1 MIVVLEK
8 GIANSNLDN
17 VIKHLEDYGFVVHK
31 SVGEERIILGAIGV
45 QPNFDTRKIKILD
58 GVEDVFRIT
67 EPFKL
72 AGRSFK
78 RENTIFKV
86 KDIEIG
92 GNEINVIAGPCS
104 IESEEQI
111 FTIAQIV
118 HQSGVRI
125 LRGGAFKP
133 RSSPYA
139 FQGLG
144 EEGLKLIRKAAD
156 QFGMLVITE
165 VLENSMIDLVYKY
178 TDIFQVG
185 ARNMQNYSLLKELG
199 SAKKPI
205 MLKRGLSATV
215 EDWLMSAEYILSN
228 GNPDVFL
235 CERGIR
241 TFETYTRNTFD
252 ISAIPVVHKRSHL
265 PVFAD
270 PSHATGLR
278 DKVLPMARAAV
289 AAGADGIMVE
299 VHHDPEKALSDGPQ
313 ALLPDQFA
321 DMMRQIKLIAE
332 VIGRSIHSA

>member
-1 MIVVLEK
+1 VIVVLEK
-8 GIANSNLDN
+8 N
-17 VIKHLEDYGFVVHK
+17 VNDKQLENIIKHLEDFGFAIHK
-31 SVGEERIILGAIGV
+31 SAGEERMILGAIGV

-58 GVEDVFRIT
+58 GVEEVYRIT

-72 AGRSFK
+72 ASRSFK
-78 RENTIFKV
+78 KDDTIIKIKNV
-86 KDIEIG
+86 VIG
-92 GNEINVIAGPCS
+92 GNEVSVIAGPCS
-104 IESEEQI
+104 VESEEQI
-111 FTIAQIV
+111 MIIAELV
-118 HQSGVRI
+118 NKSGVKI

-133 RSSPYA
+133 RSSPYS

-144 EEGLKLIRKAAD
+144 EEGLRLLRKAAD
-156 QFGMLVITE
+156 EFGLLVITE
-165 VLENSMIDLVYKY
+165 VLENSMIDFVYKY

-199 SAKKPI
+199 SAKKPV

-228 GNPDVFL
+228 GNPEVFL

-278 DKVLPMARAAV
+278 DKVIPMALAAV
-289 AAGADGIMVE
+289 AAGADGLMVE

-313 ALLPDQFA
+313 ALLPHQFEE
-321 DMMRQIKLIAE
+321 MMQQIRLIAS
-332 VIGRSIHSA
+332 VIGRTM

>member
-1 MIVVLEK
+1 VIVVLEK

-78 RENTIFKV
+78 RENTVFKV
-86 KDIEIG
+86 KDVDIG

-215 EDWLMSAEYILSN
+215 EDWLMSAEYILAN

>member
-8 GIANSNLDN
+8 TINDRQLENI
-17 VIKHLEDYGFVVHK
+17 IKHLEDFGFAIHK
-31 SVGEERIILGAIGV
+31 STGEERMILGAIGV
-45 QPNFDTRKIKILD
+45 QPNFDVRKIKILD
-58 GVEDVFRIT
+58 GVEEVYRIT
-67 EPFKL
+67 ESFKL
-72 AGRSFK
+72 ASRSFK
-78 RENTIFKV
+78 KDDTIIKI
-86 KDIEIG
+86 KDVVIG
-92 GNEINVIAGPCS
+92 ANEVSVIAGPCS
-104 IESEEQI
+104 VESEEQI
-111 FTIAQIV
+111 MIIAELV
-118 HQSGVRI
+118 KKSGVKI

-133 RSSPYA
+133 RSSPYS

-144 EEGLKLIRKAAD
+144 EEGLKLLRKAAD
-156 QFGMLVITE
+156 EFGLLVITE
-165 VLENSMIDLVYKY
+165 VLENSKIDLIYKY

-199 SAKKPI
+199 TAKKPV

-228 GNPDVFL
+228 GNAEVFL

-278 DKVLPMARAAV
+278 DKVIPMARAAV
-289 AAGADGIMVE
+289 AAGADGLMVE

-313 ALLPDQFA
+313 ALLPEQFEE
-321 DMMRQIKLIAE
+321 MMTQVRLIAN
-332 VIGRSIHSA
+332 VIGRTM

>member
-8 GIANSNLDN
+8 NINDIQLNN
-17 VIKHLEDYGFVVHK
+17 FIKHLEDYGFAIHK
-31 SVGEERIILGAIGV
+31 SAGEEKMILGAIGV
-45 QPNFDTRKIKILD
+45 QPNFDTRKIKILE
-58 GVEDVFRIT
+58 GVQEVYRIT

-72 AGRSFK
+72 ASRSFK
-78 RENTIFKV
+78 EENTLIKI
-86 KDIEIG
+86 KDLVIG
-92 GNEINVIAGPCS
+92 GNNVGMIAGPCS
-104 IESEEQI
+104 VEGEDQI
-111 FTIAQIV
+111 MTIAELV
-118 HQSGVRI
+118 KKHGVRI

-133 RSSPYA
+133 RSSPYS
-139 FQGLG
+139 FQGMG
-144 EEGLKLIRKAAD
+144 EEGLKLLRKAAD
-156 QFGMLVITE
+156 TFNLLVITE
-165 VLENSMIDLVYKY
+165 VLENSMIDLIYKY

-185 ARNMQNYSLLKELG
+185 ARNMQNYALLKELG
-199 SAKKPI
+199 SAKKPV

-278 DKVLPMARAAV
+278 DKVIPMARAAV

-313 ALLPDQFA
+313 ALLPGQFEE
-321 DMMRQIKLIAE
+321 MMLQVRMIAK
-332 VIGRSIHSA
+332 VIGRTM

>member
-1 MIVVLEK
+1 VIVVLEK
-8 GIANSNLDN
+8 NITEKQLNNI
-17 VIKHLEDYGFVVHK
+17 IKHLEDFGFAIHK
-31 SVGEERIILGAIGV
+31 SAGEEKVIIGAIGV
-45 QPNFDTRKIKILD
+45 QPNFDTRKVKILE
-58 GVEDVFRIT
+58 GVEEVYRIT
-67 EPFKL
+67 DPFKL
-72 AGRSFK
+72 ASRSFK
-78 RENTIFKV
+78 KDDTIFKI
-86 KDIEIG
+86 KDVEIG
-92 GNEINVIAGPCS
+92 GNEVSVIAGPCS
-104 IESEEQI
+104 VESEEQI
-111 FTIAQIV
+111 MIIAELV
-118 HQSGVRI
+118 KKSGVKI

-133 RSSPYA
+133 RSSPYS

-144 EEGLKLIRKAAD
+144 EEGLRLLRKAGD
-156 QFGMLVITE
+156 TFGLLVVTE
-165 VLENSMIDLVYKY
+165 VLENSMIDLIYKY

-199 SAKKPI
+199 SSKKPV

-278 DKVLPMARAAV
+278 DKVIPMALAAV
-289 AAGADGIMVE
+289 AAGADGLMIE
-299 VHHDPEKALSDGPQ
+299 VHHDPDKALSDGPQ
-313 ALLPDQFA
+313 ALLPDQFEE
-321 DMMRQIKLIAE
+321 MMTQIRMIAK
-332 VIGRSIHSA
+332 VIGRTL

>member
-8 GIANSNLDN
+8 NINDLKLQN
-17 VIKHLEDYGFVVHK
+17 VVKHLEDFGFAVHK
-31 SVGEERIILGAIGV
+31 STGEERTILGAIGV
-45 QPNFDTRKIKILD
+45 QPNFDTRKIRILE
-58 GVEDVFRIT
+58 GVVEVYRIT

-72 AGRSFK
+72 ASRSFK
-78 RENTIFKV
+78 KEDTIFKI
-86 KDIEIG
+86 KDVTIG
-92 GNEINVIAGPCS
+92 GNEVSVIAGPCS
-104 IESEEQI
+104 VESEEQI
-111 FTIAQIV
+111 MIIAELV
-118 HQSGVRI
+118 KKTGVKI

-133 RSSPYA
+133 RSSPYS

-144 EEGLKLIRKAAD
+144 EEGLKLLRKAAD
-156 QFGMLVITE
+156 EFGLIVITE
-165 VLENSMIDLVYKY
+165 IIESSMIDLVYKY

-199 SAKKPI
+199 SAKKPV

-228 GNPDVFL
+228 GNPDVLL

-278 DKVLPMARAAV
+278 DKVIPMARAAV

-313 ALLPDQFA
+313 ALLPHQFEE
-321 DMMRQIKLIAE
+321 MMQQLKLIAN
-332 VIGRSIHSA
+332 VIGRTM

>member
-8 GIANSNLDN
+8 TVNDKQLENI
-17 VIKHLEDYGFVVHK
+17 IKHLEDFGFAIHK
-31 SVGEERIILGAIGV
+31 STGEERMILGAIGV

-58 GVEDVFRIT
+58 GVAEVYRIT

-72 AGRSFK
+72 ASRSFK
-78 RENTIFKV
+78 KDDSTIKI
-86 KDIEIG
+86 KDVVIG
-92 GNEINVIAGPCS
+92 GNEVTVIAGPCS
-104 IESEEQI
+104 VESEEQI
-111 FTIAQIV
+111 MTIAELV
-118 HQSGVRI
+118 KKSGVKI

-133 RSSPYA
+133 RSSPYS

-144 EEGLKLIRKAAD
+144 EEGLKLLRKAGD
-156 QFGMLVITE
+156 TYGLLVITE

-199 SAKKPI
+199 SANKPV

-228 GNPDVFL
+228 GNPNVFL

-278 DKVLPMARAAV
+278 DKVIPMARAAV
-289 AAGADGIMVE
+289 AAGADGLMVE

-313 ALLPDQFA
+313 ALLPNQFEE
-321 DMMRQIKLIAE
+321 MMTQVRLIAN
-332 VIGRSIHSA
+332 VIGRTM

>member
-1 MIVVLEK
+1 VIVVLEK
-8 GIANSNLDN
+8 N
-17 VIKHLEDYGFVVHK
+17 VNDKQLENIIKHLEDFGFAIHK
-31 SVGEERIILGAIGV
+31 SAGEERMILGAIGV

-58 GVEDVFRIT
+58 GVEEVYRIT

-72 AGRSFK
+72 ASRSFK
-78 RENTIFKV
+78 KDDTIIKIKNV
-86 KDIEIG
+86 VIG
-92 GNEINVIAGPCS
+92 GNEVSVIAGPCS
-104 IESEEQI
+104 VESEEQI
-111 FTIAQIV
+111 MIIAELV
-118 HQSGVRI
+118 NKSGVKI

-133 RSSPYA
+133 RSSPYS

-144 EEGLKLIRKAAD
+144 EEGLRLLRKAAD
-156 QFGMLVITE
+156 EFGLLVITE

-199 SAKKPI
+199 SAKKPV

-228 GNPDVFL
+228 GNPEVFL

-278 DKVLPMARAAV
+278 DKVIPMALAAV
-289 AAGADGIMVE
+289 AAGADGLMVE

-313 ALLPDQFA
+313 ALLPHQFEE
-321 DMMRQIKLIAE
+321 MMQQIRLIAS
-332 VIGRSIHSA
+332 VIGRTM

>member
-8 GIANSNLDN
+8 NISNAQLN
-17 VIKHLEDYGFVVHK
+17 NIIKHLKDYGFTVHK
-31 SVGEERIILGAIGV
+31 SAGEEKMILGAIGV

-58 GVEDVFRIT
+58 GVEEVYRIT

-72 AGRSFK
+72 ASRSFK
-78 RENTIFKV
+78 KDDTIFKI
-86 KDIEIG
+86 KDVTIG
-92 GNEINVIAGPCS
+92 GNEVTVIAGPCS
-104 IESEEQI
+104 VESEEQI
-111 FTIAQIV
+111 MIIAELV
-118 HQSGVRI
+118 KKAGVKI

-133 RSSPYA
+133 RSSPYS

-144 EEGLKLIRKAAD
+144 EEGLKHLRKAAD
-156 QFGMLVITE
+156 AFGLLVITE
-165 VLENSMIDLVYKY
+165 VLENSMIDMVYKY

-185 ARNMQNYSLLKELG
+185 ARNMQNYSLLKEMG
-199 SAKKPI
+199 SARKPV

-228 GNPDVFL
+228 GNPNVFL

-278 DKVLPMARAAV
+278 DKVIPMARAAV
-289 AAGADGIMVE
+289 AAGADGLMVE

-313 ALLPDQFA
+313 ALLPNQFEE
-321 DMMRQIKLIAE
+321 MMTQVRMIAN
-332 VIGRSIHSA
+332 VIGRTM

>member
-8 GIANSNLDN
+8 NINDIQLNN
-17 VIKHLEDYGFVVHK
+17 IIKHLEDYGFSIHK
-31 SVGEERIILGAIGV
+31 SAGEEKMILGAIGV
-45 QPNFDTRKIKILD
+45 QPNFDTRKIKILE
-58 GVEDVFRIT
+58 GVQEVYRIT

-72 AGRSFK
+72 ASRSFK
-78 RENTIFKV
+78 EENTVIKI
-86 KDIEIG
+86 KDVVIG
-92 GNEINVIAGPCS
+92 GNNVGMIAGPCS
-104 IESEEQI
+104 VEGEDQI
-111 FTIAQIV
+111 MTIAELV
-118 HQSGVRI
+118 KKHGVRI

-133 RSSPYA
+133 RSSPYS
-139 FQGLG
+139 FQGMG
-144 EEGLKLIRKAAD
+144 EEGLKLLRKAAD
-156 QFGMLVITE
+156 TFNLLVITE
-165 VLENSMIDLVYKY
+165 VLENSMIDLIYKY

-185 ARNMQNYSLLKELG
+185 ARNMQNYALLKELG
-199 SAKKPI
+199 SAKKPV

-278 DKVLPMARAAV
+278 DKVIPMARAAV

-313 ALLPDQFA
+313 ALLPGQFEE
-321 DMMRQIKLIAE
+321 MMLQVRMIAK
-332 VIGRSIHSA
+332 VIGRTM

>member
-8 GIANSNLDN
+8 NINDLKLQN
-17 VIKHLEDYGFVVHK
+17 VVKHLEDFGFAIHK
-31 SVGEERIILGAIGV
+31 STGEERTILGAIGV
-45 QPNFDTRKIKILD
+45 QPNFDTRKIRILE
-58 GVEDVFRIT
+58 GVEEVYRIT

-72 AGRSFK
+72 ASRSFK
-78 RENTIFKV
+78 KENTIFKI
-86 KDIEIG
+86 KDVTIG
-92 GNEINVIAGPCS
+92 GNEVSVIAGPCS
-104 IESEEQI
+104 VESEEQI
-111 FTIAQIV
+111 MIIAELV
-118 HQSGVRI
+118 KKSGVKI

-133 RSSPYA
+133 RSSPYS
-139 FQGLG
+139 FQGMG
-144 EEGLKLIRKAAD
+144 EEGLKLLRKAAD
-156 QFGMLVITE
+156 EFGLIVITE
-165 VLENSMIDLVYKY
+165 IIESSMIDLVYKY

-199 SAKKPI
+199 SAKKPV

-228 GNPDVFL
+228 GNPDVLL

-278 DKVLPMARAAV
+278 DKVIPMARAAV

-313 ALLPDQFA
+313 ALLPHQFEE
-321 DMMRQIKLIAE
+321 MMQQLKLIAN
-332 VIGRSIHSA
+332 VIGRTM